1 MSFFSDVYF
10 IGGTD
15 TPLNRTFQ
23 NSLLEVKDEIIED
36 KDELLELENG
46 FILVSMAKAIKLIN
60 MTWNMPQKEDSKDDD
75 DASSYVDVAVIRCEH
90 DNYYLLVKQCIN
102 IMNSITKIQA
112 SICCG
117 MLSFKFSRVKLSACN
132 EEVLSSS
139 AEFCIEQDVF
149 EGFQGDIFFKTVYI
163 FFFSAV
169 YLTN

>member
-75 DASSYVDVAVIRCEH
+75 DH
-90 DNYYLLVKQCIN
+90 LHMLMLLLFVVNMI
-102 IMNSITKIQA
+102 II
-112 SICCG
+112 
-117 MLSFKFSRVKLSACN
+117 
-132 EEVLSSS
+132 
-139 AEFCIEQDVF
+139 
-149 EGFQGDIFFKTVYI
+149 IF
-163 FFFSAV
+163 
-169 YLTN
+169 L

>member
-10 IGGTD
+10 IGGTN
-15 TPLNRTFQ
+15 TPVKTKFQ
-23 NSLLEVKDEIIED
+23 KLLLEVKDEIIED

-60 MTWNMPQKEDSKDDD
+60 ITWNIPHKGDSEGDGDT
-75 DASSYVDVAVIRCEH
+75 SSYVDVAVIRYEH
-90 DNYYLLVKQCIN
+90 DNYYLLVKQYIN
-102 IMNSITKIQA
+102 IMNSITKIKA

-117 MLSFKFSRVKLSACN
+117 ILSFKFSRVKSSVCN

-139 AEFCIEQDVF
+139 AEFCIKQDIV